1 MITVA
6 EASDVI
12 SNHSRDFGVEDVSL
26 HQSTGR
32 ILREEIYADRDM
44 PPFDRVS
51 MDGIAIRYEAFEN
64 ETRKFFIT
72 GMAAA
77 GSPQKTLIDPTH
89 CFEIMT
95 GSVTPIDAD
104 TIIPYEWLTIENGIA
119 TIINENVKS
128 GQNIHS
134 KGIDRKQGD
143 LLIPAGRLISPSE
156 IGVMASVGKTKVA
169 VSRLPR
175 VIIISTGNELITID
189 QAPLPHQVRMS
200 NVHQLQS
207 CFQQLKID
215 AERSHLQD
223 DYDAITSAL
232 ERYIS
237 AYDII
242 LISGGISEG
251 KYDFIPTALES
262 LGVQK
267 HFYKVK
273 QRPGKPFWFGTHPKG
288 CTVFALPGN
297 PVSSFLCFIRYIKP
311 WLELCLQKSL
321 SLPQFAKLSADITFT
336 PNLVYFMTV
345 RLQQN
350 ESCEMLAIPAAGHGS
365 GDYANLVDADAFIEL
380 PADSEAFKMGE
391 VFEYFRF

>member
-1 MITVA
+1 MITVS
-6 EASDVI
+6 EASDII
-12 SNHSRDFGVEDVSL
+12 SHHICDFGIEDVNL

-51 MDGIAIRYEAFEN
+51 MDGIAIRYDEFEKGK
-64 ETRKFFIT
+64 RKFLIS

-77 GSPQKTLIDPTH
+77 GSPQKTLIDPAH

-95 GSVTPIDAD
+95 GSVTPLDAD
-104 TIIPYEWLTIENGIA
+104 TIIPYEWLSIENGIA

-128 GQNIHS
+128 GQNIHAL
-134 KGIDRKQGD
+134 GIDRKKGD
-143 LLIPAGRLISPSE
+143 LLIHVGRVISPSE
-156 IGVMASVGKTKVA
+156 IGVMASVGKTKIA
-169 VSRLPR
+169 VSRLPK
-175 VIIISTGNELITID
+175 VMIISTGNELVEVD
-189 QAPLPHQVRMS
+189 QTPLPHKVRMS

-207 CFQQLKID
+207 CFQQLHID

-223 DYDAITSAL
+223 DYEAIISAL
-232 ERYIS
+232 KRFIS
-237 AYDII
+237 TYDVII
-242 LISGGISEG
+242 ISGGISEG
-251 KYDFIPTALES
+251 KYDFIPSALES

-273 QRPGKPFWFGTHPKG
+273 QRPGKPFWFGTHPSG

-297 PVSSFLCFIRYIKP
+297 PVSSFLCFIRYIRP
-311 WLELCLQKSL
+311 WLNLCLQKAPS
-321 SLPQFAKLSADITFT
+321 PRHFAKLASDVTFT
-336 PNLVYFMTV
+336 PSLAYFMTV

-350 ESCEMLAIPAAGHGS
+350 ENCELIAIPAAGHGS

-380 PADSEAFKMGE
+380 PAESEAFKKGE
-391 VFEYFRF
+391 TFECFRF

>member
-6 EASDVI
+6 EASDI
-12 SNHSRDFGVEDVSL
+12 ITNHIRDFGIEEVNL

-32 ILREEIYADRDM
+32 ILRDEIYSDRDM

-51 MDGIAIRYEAFEN
+51 MDGIAIRYDAFEKG
-64 ETRKFFIT
+64 TRNFFIT

-77 GSPQKTLIDPTH
+77 GSPQKTLIDPSH

-95 GSVTPIDAD
+95 GSVTPLDAD

-119 TIINENVKS
+119 TVVNENVKP
-128 GQNIHS
+128 GQNIHR
-134 KGIDRKQGD
+134 KGIDRKKGD
-143 LLIPAGRLISPSE
+143 LLIPTGRLISQSE
-156 IGVMASVGKTKVA
+156 IGVMASVGKTNVV
-169 VSRLPR
+169 VSRQPK
-175 VIIISTGNELITID
+175 VMIISTGNELITID
-189 QAPLPHQVRMS
+189 QIPLPHQVRMS

-207 CFQQLKID
+207 CFQKLHID

-232 ERYIS
+232 ESYIT
-237 AYDII
+237 AYDVII
-242 LISGGISEG
+242 ISGGISEG
-251 KYDFIPTALES
+251 KYDFIPTALGS
-262 LGVQK
+262 VGVQK

-273 QRPGKPFWFGTHPKG
+273 QRPGKPFWFGTHPSG

-311 WLELCLQKSL
+311 WLEHCLQQTPSP
-321 SLPQFAKLSADITFT
+321 PQFAKLASDVSFT
-336 PNLVYFMTV
+336 PNLAYFMTV

-350 ESCEMLAIPAAGHGS
+350 ESCEMIAIPAPGHGS

-380 PADSEAFKMGE
+380 PADSDAFKKGE